1 VSLYLLS
8 KFHYSIFLVII
19 GCTISSCV
27 NDLDEIEKVTY
38 NEKTPNE
45 VIQDL
50 DVIYLD
56 SGKAKIEVISKIT
69 EIERKQESITKL
81 KDKVQVNFYSSKG
94 EIVSVLTALYGEINF
109 SKGEM
114 FVQDSV
120 KLCNI
125 KKKQSLETERLDWRQ
140 KDSLIYTSSKVTI
153 KTPEAI
159 FYGTGIKTKQDFTYY
174 QFLKPKGKIDL
185 KKSNLKLED

>member
-1 VSLYLLS
+1 MLRYPLNKISIPFLL
-8 KFHYSIFLVII
+8 I
-19 GCTISSCV
+19 GACLSSCV

-109 SKGEM
+109 TKGEM

-120 KLCNI
+120 KLYNI
-125 KKKQSLETERLDWRQ
+125 KRKQSLETERLDWRE
-140 KDSLIYTSSKVTI
+140 KDSLIYTTSKVTI

-159 FYGTGIKTKQDFTYY
+159 LYGTGIKTKQDFTYY

-185 KKSNLKLED
+185 KKSKIKLDE

>member
-1 VSLYLLS
+1 VLLYPLNRFRLALL
-8 KFHYSIFLVII
+8 FVGVCL
-19 GCTISSCV
+19 SSCV
-27 NDLDEIEKVTY
+27 NDLDEIEKVTF

-69 EIERKQESITKL
+69 EIERNQESITKL

-109 SKGEM
+109 TKGEM

-120 KLCNI
+120 KLYNI

-140 KDSLIYTSSKVTI
+140 KDSLIYTTSKVTV

-159 FYGTGIKTKQDFTYY
+159 LYGTGIKTKQDFTYY

-185 KKSNLKLED
+185 KKSNLKLDE

>member
-1 VSLYLLS
+1 MLLYQLNRFRLPLL
-8 KFHYSIFLVII
+8 FVGVCL
-19 GCTISSCV
+19 SSCV
-27 NDLDEIEKVTY
+27 NDLDEIEKVTFD
-38 NEKTPNE
+38 EKTPNE

-69 EIERKQESITKL
+69 EIERNQESITKL

-109 SKGEM
+109 TKGEM

-120 KLCNI
+120 KLYNI

-140 KDSLIYTSSKVTI
+140 KDSLIYTTSKVTV

-159 FYGTGIKTKQDFTYY
+159 LYGTGIKTKQDFTYY

-185 KKSNLKLED
+185 KKSNLKLDE

>member
-1 VSLYLLS
+1 MSLYLLS

-19 GCTISSCV
+19 GCAISSCV

-109 SKGEM
+109 TKGEM

-120 KLCNI
+120 KLYNI

-140 KDSLIYTSSKVTI
+140 KDSLIYTLSKVTI

-159 FYGTGIKTKQDFTYY
+159 LYGTGIKTKQDFTYY

-185 KKSNLKLED
+185 KKSNLKLDE

>member
-1 VSLYLLS
+1 VSLYPLS
-8 KFHYSIFLVII
+8 RFNLFIYIIF
-19 GCTISSCV
+19 GCIVTSCV
-27 NDLDEIEKVTY
+27 NDLDEIEKVTF

-56 SGKAKIEVISKIT
+56 SGKAKIEVIAKIT
-69 EIERKQESITKL
+69 EIERNQESITKL

-120 KLCNI
+120 KLYNI

-140 KDSLIYTSSKVTI
+140 KDSLIYTTSKVTI
-153 KTPEAI
+153 KTPESI
-159 FYGTGIKTKQDFTYY
+159 LYGTGIKTKQDFTYY

>member
-1 VSLYLLS
+1 MLLYQLNRFRLPLL
-8 KFHYSIFLVII
+8 FVGVCL
-19 GCTISSCV
+19 SSCV
-27 NDLDEIEKVTY
+27 NDLDEIEKVTF

-69 EIERKQESITKL
+69 EIERNQESITKL

-109 SKGEM
+109 TKGEM

-120 KLCNI
+120 KLYNI

-140 KDSLIYTSSKVTI
+140 KDSLIYTTSKVTV

-159 FYGTGIKTKQDFTYY
+159 LYGTGIKTKQDFTYY

-185 KKSNLKLED
+185 KKSNLKLDE

>member
-1 VSLYLLS
+1 VLLYPLNRFRLPLL
-8 KFHYSIFLVII
+8 FIAVCL
-19 GCTISSCV
+19 SSCV
-27 NDLDEIEKVTY
+27 NDLDEIEKVTF

-69 EIERKQESITKL
+69 EIERNQESITKL

-109 SKGEM
+109 TKGEM

-120 KLCNI
+120 KLYNI

-140 KDSLIYTSSKVTI
+140 KDSLIYTTSKVTV

-159 FYGTGIKTKQDFTYY
+159 LYGTGIKTKQDFTYY

-185 KKSNLKLED
+185 KKSNLKLDE

>member
-1 VSLYLLS
+1 MSLYRLS
-8 KFHYSIFLVII
+8 KFHYSIFLIII
-19 GCTISSCV
+19 GCTFSSCV

-56 SGKAKIEVISKIT
+56 SGKAKIEVIAKIT
-69 EIERKQESITKL
+69 EIERNQESITKL

-109 SKGEM
+109 TKGEM

-120 KLCNI
+120 KLYNI

-140 KDSLIYTSSKVTI
+140 KDSLIYTTSKVTI

-159 FYGTGIKTKQDFTYY
+159 LYGTGIKTKQDFSYY

-185 KKSNLKLED
+185 KKSNLKLDE

>member
-159 FYGTGIKTKQDFTYY
+159 LYGTGIKTKQDFTYY

-185 KKSNLKLED
+185 KKSNLKLDE

>member
-1 VSLYLLS
+1 VLLYPLSRFRFPLL
-8 KFHYSIFLVII
+8 LI
-19 GCTISSCV
+19 GVCLSSCV
-27 NDLDEIEKVTY
+27 NDIDEIEKVTF

-109 SKGEM
+109 TKGEM

-120 KLCNI
+120 KLYNI

-140 KDSLIYTSSKVTI
+140 KDSLIYTTSKVTV

-159 FYGTGIKTKQDFTYY
+159 LYGTGIKTKQDFTYY

-185 KKSNLKLED
+185 KKSNLKLDE

>member
-1 VSLYLLS
+1 VSLYPLS
-8 KFHYSIFLVII
+8 RFNLFIYFIF
-19 GCTISSCV
+19 GCIVTSCV
-27 NDLDEIEKVTY
+27 NDLDEIEKVTF

-120 KLCNI
+120 KLYNI

-140 KDSLIYTSSKVTI
+140 KDSLIYTTSKVTI
-153 KTPEAI
+153 KTPESI
-159 FYGTGIKTKQDFTYY
+159 LYGTGIKTKQDFTYY

>member
-1 VSLYLLS
+1 MSLYLLS

>member
-1 VSLYLLS
+1 MSLYPLS
-8 KFHYSIFLVII
+8 KFHYSIFLIII
-19 GCTISSCV
+19 GCTFSSCV

-56 SGKAKIEVISKIT
+56 SGKAKIEVIAKIT
-69 EIERKQESITKL
+69 EIERNQESITKL

-109 SKGEM
+109 TKGEM

-120 KLCNI
+120 KLYNI

-140 KDSLIYTSSKVTI
+140 KDSLIYTTSKVTI

-159 FYGTGIKTKQDFTYY
+159 LYGTGIKTKQDFSYY

-185 KKSNLKLED
+185 KKSNLKLDE

>member
-1 VSLYLLS
+1 MLLYPLSRFRFPLL
-8 KFHYSIFLVII
+8 FVGVCL
-19 GCTISSCV
+19 SSCV
-27 NDLDEIEKVTY
+27 NDLDEIEKVTF

-69 EIERKQESITKL
+69 EIERNQESITKL

-109 SKGEM
+109 TKGEM

-120 KLCNI
+120 KLYNI

-140 KDSLIYTSSKVTI
+140 KDSLIYTTSKVTV

-159 FYGTGIKTKQDFTYY
+159 LYGTGIKTKQDFTYY

-185 KKSNLKLED
+185 KKSNLKLDE

>member
-1 VSLYLLS
+1 VLLYQLNRFRLPLL
-8 KFHYSIFLVII
+8 FVGVCL
-19 GCTISSCV
+19 SSCV
-27 NDLDEIEKVTY
+27 NDLDEIEKVTF

-69 EIERKQESITKL
+69 EIERNQESITKL

-109 SKGEM
+109 TKGEM

-120 KLCNI
+120 KLYNI

-140 KDSLIYTSSKVTI
+140 KDSLIYTTSKVTV

-159 FYGTGIKTKQDFTYY
+159 LYGTGIKTKQDFTYY

-185 KKSNLKLED
+185 KKSNLKLDE

>member
-1 VSLYLLS
+1 MLLYPLNRFRLALL
-8 KFHYSIFLVII
+8 FVGVCL
-19 GCTISSCV
+19 SSCV
-27 NDLDEIEKVTY
+27 NDLDEIEKVTF

-69 EIERKQESITKL
+69 EIERNQESITKL

-109 SKGEM
+109 TKGEM

-120 KLCNI
+120 KLYNI

-140 KDSLIYTSSKVTI
+140 KDSLIYTTSKVTI

-159 FYGTGIKTKQDFTYY
+159 LYGTGIKTKQDFTYY

-185 KKSNLKLED
+185 KKSNLKLDE

>member
-1 VSLYLLS
+1 VLLYPLNRFRLALL
-8 KFHYSIFLVII
+8 FVGVCL
-19 GCTISSCV
+19 SSCV
-27 NDLDEIEKVTY
+27 NDLDEIEKVTF

-69 EIERKQESITKL
+69 EIERNQESITKL

-109 SKGEM
+109 TKGEM

-120 KLCNI
+120 KLYNI

-140 KDSLIYTSSKVTI
+140 KDSLIYTTSKVTI

-159 FYGTGIKTKQDFTYY
+159 LYGTGIKTKQDFTYY

-185 KKSNLKLED
+185 KKSNLKLDE

>member
-1 VSLYLLS
+1 M
-8 KFHYSIFLVII
+8 KLVILVF
-19 GCTISSCV
+19 TSFLLYSISSCV

-69 EIERKQESITKL
+69 EIERKKESITKL

-109 SKGEM
+109 TKGEM

-120 KLCNI
+120 KLYNI

-140 KDSLIYTSSKVTI
+140 KDSLIYTLSKVTI

-159 FYGTGIKTKQDFTYY
+159 LYGTGIKTKQDFTYY

-185 KKSNLKLED
+185 KKSNLKLDE

>member
-1 VSLYLLS
+1 MLRYPLNKISIPLL
-8 KFHYSIFLVII
+8 LI
-19 GCTISSCV
+19 GACLSSCV

-109 SKGEM
+109 TKGEM

-120 KLCNI
+120 KLYNI
-125 KKKQSLETERLDWRQ
+125 KKKQSLETERLDWRE
-140 KDSLIYTSSKVTI
+140 KDSLIYTTSKVTI

-159 FYGTGIKTKQDFTYY
+159 LYGTGIKTKQDFTYY

-185 KKSNLKLED
+185 KKSKIKLDE

>member
-1 VSLYLLS
+1 VLLYPLSRFRFPLL
-8 KFHYSIFLVII
+8 FVGVCL
-19 GCTISSCV
+19 SSCV
-27 NDLDEIEKVTY
+27 NDLDEIEKVTF

-69 EIERKQESITKL
+69 EIERNQESITKL

-109 SKGEM
+109 TKGEM

-120 KLCNI
+120 KLYNI

-140 KDSLIYTSSKVTI
+140 KDSLIYTTSKVTV

-159 FYGTGIKTKQDFTYY
+159 LYGTGIKTKQDFTYY

-185 KKSNLKLED
+185 KKSNLKLDE

>member
-1 VSLYLLS
+1 VSLYRLS
-8 KFHYSIFLVII
+8 KFHYSIFLIII
-19 GCTISSCV
+19 GCTFSSCV

-56 SGKAKIEVISKIT
+56 SGKAKIEVIAKIT
-69 EIERKQESITKL
+69 EIERNQESITKL

-109 SKGEM
+109 TKGEM

-120 KLCNI
+120 KLYNI

-140 KDSLIYTSSKVTI
+140 KDSLIYTTSKVTI

-159 FYGTGIKTKQDFTYY
+159 LYGTGIKTKQDFSYY

-185 KKSNLKLED
+185 KKSNLKLDE

>member
-1 VSLYLLS
+1 MSLYRLS

-109 SKGEM
+109 TKGEM

-120 KLCNI
+120 KLYNI

-159 FYGTGIKTKQDFTYY
+159 LYGTGIKTKQDFTYY

-185 KKSNLKLED
+185 KKSNLKLDE